1 MDMNEGP
8 LKPQLRAF
16 LAYIQQQ
23 RQFSVYTC
31 EHYKRDVERLMQFVS
46 EQGVTDWNEVQLKHI
61 RHWVITLHQKGL
73 AGKSLQRMLS
83 STRSFYRY
91 LLKQGLVKH
100 NPALGVQAPK
110 SPRKLPT
117 APDVDQTQQ
126 MLNTPVSDELEIRD
140 LAILELTY
148 SSGLRLAELLSLNL
162 ADIDFAEALVRVTGK
177 GNRTRIVPIGSQ
189 AVTAIQT
196 WLNLRAQL
204 VGAEE
209 QAVFISKQGKRLSPR
224 AVQKRFELWG
234 KQHGSQHLHP
244 HMLRHSFASHL
255 LESSQNL
262 RAVQELLGHTNI
274 STTQIYTHLDFQ
286 HLAKI
291 YDAAHP
297 RAKRKTGEPPPTQEQ

>member
-1 MDMNEGP
+1 MAES
-8 LKPQLRAF
+8 LLQQQLLAF
-16 LAYIQQQ
+16 IAYMQQQ

-31 EHYKRDVERLMQFVS
+31 EHYKRDLNRLIQFLA
-46 EQGVTDWNEVQLKHI
+46 EQNISDWNEVTVKHI
-61 RHWVITLHQKGL
+61 RHWVITLHQHGL

-83 STRSFYRY
+83 STRSLYRF
-91 LLKQGLVKH
+91 LLKEGLVKH
-100 NPALGVQAPK
+100 NPAIGVQAPK

-126 MLNTPVSDELEIRD
+126 MLNSPVSDELETRD

-162 ADIDFAEALVRVTGK
+162 SDIDFAENLVRVTGK
-177 GNRTRIVPIGSQ
+177 GNRTRVVPIGSQ
-189 AVTAIQT
+189 AVTALQN
-196 WLNLRAQL
+196 WLTLRAQI
-204 VGAEE
+204 VPEGEM
-209 QAVFISKQGKRLSPR
+209 AVFISKQGKRLSSR

-234 KQHGSQHLHP
+234 KQHASQHLHP

-262 RAVQELLGHTNI
+262 RAVQELLGHSNI

-286 HLAKI
+286 HLAKV

-297 RAKRKTGEPPPTQEQ
+297 RAKKSKPEQE